1 MMKLCLVCA
10 LLMSLL
16 FFLLSPGV
24 FLTLTTHKKSGCG
37 YWMELQ
43 NEDGGC
49 ATSYEAVGIHTAV
62 FFFLTFASCCLVC
75 KCFKV
80 KA

>member
-24 FLTLTTHKKSGCG
+24 LLTLPPNKNCDA
-37 YWMELQ
+37 WMELK
-43 NEDGGC
+43 NKEGGC
-49 ATSYEAVGIHTAV
+49 ATSYEAVLVHTAV
-62 FFFLTFASCCLVC
+62 FFLLAFMASYLVC
-75 KCFKV
+75 NCMKV

>member
-24 FLTLTTHKKSGCG
+24 FLTLTTNKKSGCG
-37 YWMELQ
+37 YWMELK
-43 NEDGGC
+43 NKDGGC
-49 ATSYEAVGIHTAV
+49 ATSYEAVLVHTVV
-62 FFFLTFASCCLVC
+62 FFFLTFASCYLVC
-75 KCFKV
+75 NCMKV